1 MCDWLYILYII
12 NIIYI
17 PHDAHDARVVSITLK
32 KQKNKYETFLAR
44 CVCVCFK
51 LIKSNIITQSLYVSL
66 VLSHIRAT
74 IIIASIKIYFN
85 AFSVASCVG
94 LNGPSPTLNTSNSG

>member
-17 PHDAHDARVVSITLK
+17 PHDAHDARVVLSITLK
-32 KQKNKYETFLAR
+32 KQKNKYETFLAH

-51 LIKSNIITQSLYVSL
+51 LIKSNQIS
-66 VLSHIRAT
+66 
-74 IIIASIKIYFN
+74 
-85 AFSVASCVG
+85 
-94 LNGPSPTLNTSNSG
+94 

>member
-17 PHDAHDARVVSITLK
+17 PHDAHDAPVVLSITLK

-44 CVCVCFK
+44 CVCVCVCFK
-51 LIKSNIITQSLYVSL
+51 
-66 VLSHIRAT
+66 
-74 IIIASIKIYFN
+74 
-85 AFSVASCVG
+85 
-94 LNGPSPTLNTSNSG
+94 

>member
-1 MCDWLYILYII
+1 MTGCIYYII

-17 PHDAHDARVVSITLK
+17 PHDAHDARVVLSITLK

-51 LIKSNIITQSLYVSL
+51 LIKSNIITQFLYVSL

-74 IIIASIKIYFN
+74 IIIASFKIYFN